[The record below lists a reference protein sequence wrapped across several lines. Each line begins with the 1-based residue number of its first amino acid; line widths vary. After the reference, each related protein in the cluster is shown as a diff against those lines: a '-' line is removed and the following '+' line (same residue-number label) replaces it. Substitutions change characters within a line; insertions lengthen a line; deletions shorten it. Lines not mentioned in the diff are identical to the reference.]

1 MRRVHVQLTGLTSM
15 LHLFTDLEFHTGL
28 MLVLALIFVL
38 FYGNHYMAFMIPQMQ

>member
-38 FYGNHYMAFMIPQMQ
+38 FMKPLMAFMIPQMR